1 MMEVGEGR
9 RRGEDKGN
17 RVSTQFFNDESI
29 TWQSHSSKI
38 DLGRI
43 VDFLL
48 QTGYHGWPEEEAEEE
63 EINISEKTKHFF
75 SLEIYSEEEE
85 EEEES
90 RE

>member
-1 MMEVGEGR
+1 MEVGEGR

-48 QTGYHGWPEEEAEEE
+48 QTGYHGWPEEEAKEE

-75 SLEIYSEEEE
+75 P
-85 EEEES
+85 
-90 RE
+90 